1 MQTRDYDYIK
11 IPALMF
17 MNQDKVSDQEVDS
30 YYQQHQKD
38 FLSPEKVSVEYIR
51 LSMSDI
57 KSKIKTSEAEI
68 KRYYDENQSNYYTPT
83 QWKVAHILF
92 AVPDNTSADE
102 QQRIKER
109 AEETYRSLVT
119 NPLQFDQ
126 DVKTI
131 SDDKIS
137 AIHGGVLP
145 WIIAGQSEF
154 DKALVNLT
162 TPGQVSAPVKS
173 SHGYEIFK
181 LISYKP
187 AKIKPLINV
196 KAEIQEQILA
206 DIAQAKYTQA
216 LEQLSDLSYQ
226 TPDSLAPVA
235 KALQLTVEEST
246 PFSQKGGDTEL
257 TKNKQILNAAFSHD
271 VLVLANNSEPV
282 QLDNDSVIVLR
293 VKNHLPAMA
302 KTLAQVKPMIIKKLS
317 MMKAKVEASQ
327 LGKEVLGA
335 SKTPLE
341 QDKLIKDNH
350 LQWQVVKNGARESD
364 ATQVA
369 INEMAFNLPRLGANV
384 GRSLVGGDYVI
395 VQLKKINDGQLA
407 SLDKEQVASITQQIE
422 ANYGMM
428 DYDLYVSNL
437 MSKATIVKH

>member
-1 MQTRDYDYIK
+1 M
-11 IPALMF
+11 
-17 MNQDKVSDQEVDS
+17 
-30 YYQQHQKD
+30 
-38 FLSPEKVSVEYIR
+38 
-51 LSMSDI
+51 
-57 KSKIKTSEAEI
+57 
-68 KRYYDENQSNYYTPT
+68 
-83 QWKVAHILF
+83 
-92 AVPDNTSADE
+92 
-102 QQRIKER
+102 
-109 AEETYRSLVT
+109 
-119 NPLQFDQ
+119 
-126 DVKTI
+126 
-131 SDDKIS
+131 
-137 AIHGGVLP
+137 
-145 WIIAGQSEF
+145 
-154 DKALVNLT
+154 
-162 TPGQVSAPVKS
+162 
-173 SHGYEIFK
+173 
-181 LISYKP
+181 
-187 AKIKPLINV
+187 
-196 KAEIQEQILA
+196 
-206 DIAQAKYTQA
+206 
-216 LEQLSDLSYQ
+216 
-226 TPDSLAPVA
+226 
-235 KALQLTVEEST
+235 
-246 PFSQKGGDTEL
+246 
-257 TKNKQILNAAFSHD
+257 
-271 VLVLANNSEPV
+271 LANNSEPV